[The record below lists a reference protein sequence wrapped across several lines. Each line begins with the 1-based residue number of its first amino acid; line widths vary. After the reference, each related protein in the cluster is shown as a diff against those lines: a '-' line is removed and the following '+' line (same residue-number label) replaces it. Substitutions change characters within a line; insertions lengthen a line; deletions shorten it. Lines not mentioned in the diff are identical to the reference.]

1 MARGVDHLTPQ
12 EQLRREAVWRT
23 ASAENTAAARRQFRE
38 IARRLG
44 LAPAVE
50 PAFVNAGMEVSRQYS
65 MECCYSNYQLRTGHA
80 WPPEQKEAEELRM
93 QRDWEAAL
101 REIEEAVKGR

>member
-1 MARGVDHLTPQ
+1 MAKVVDHLTPD

-23 ASAENTAAARRQFRE
+23 ASAENTATARRQYRE
-38 IARRLG
+38 IARRLRLG
-44 LAPAVE
+44 PSVV
-50 PAFVNAGMEVSRQYS
+50 PAFVNAGMEISRQYS

-80 WPPEQKEAEELRM
+80 WPPEQQEAEEQRM

-101 REIEEAVKGR
+101 RELEVAVRS